1 MIRRIF
7 LLTFILLLS
16 SYGSKAQKIK
26 VYFNHPVNNT
36 VSSGVNAIYLNQQFD
51 DTIKAYID
59 HAKYTLDIAV
69 YNFGLGTTMANIAGA
84 VNNAFNRGVIIRW
97 IYNSSSSNNSL
108 PDLDVNIPKIG
119 SPTGINYGIMHNK
132 FMVIDG
138 NSADINDP
146 IVLTGSTN
154 WTDQQINSDYNNMLI
169 VQDKNLALAY
179 ITEFNEMWG
188 SATPTP
194 NLTLSKFGQYKT
206 DNTPHQFTI
215 DGKLVELY
223 FSPSDNT
230 TQKLISKINSANSSI
245 YFGIYAFTD
254 TDVSD
259 ALTNKIQNEGI
270 YVAGIMDQFSVNY
283 TPYPNLTPV
292 MGNNLKVFNLPYIY
306 HNKMMLIDP
315 CDVNSDPMIFTGSHN
330 WSASADTKNDENV
343 LIIHDDTISNLYYQ
357 SIYSDFQILNL
368 TISSCS
374 QVTGIEHAITGKTI
388 LFPNPA
394 HDYITFTLNTLDKAE
409 IIIYDQTGRI
419 VKHQTGNIGEN
430 TMDISD
436 LSPGIYF
443 VSTNKNGNKDKLKLI
458 VQ

>member
-1 MIRRIF
+1 MIRSI
-7 LLTFILLLS
+7 ILLAFTILFS
-16 SYGSKAQKIK
+16 TSQASAQKIK
-26 VYFNHPVNNT
+26 VYFNHPVNTT
-36 VSSGVNAIYLNQQFD
+36 VSTGVNAIYLNQQFD

-59 HAKYTLDIAV
+59 RAKYTLDIAV

-84 VNNAFNRGVIIRW
+84 VNNAYNRGVVIRW
-97 IYNSSSSNNSL
+97 IYNTSSSNNSL
-108 PDLDVNIPKIG
+108 PDLDVNIPRIG

-154 WTDQQINSDYNNMLI
+154 WTDQQINSDYNNIVI

-215 DGKLVELY
+215 DGKSVELY

-230 TQKLISKINSANSSI
+230 TQKLISKINAANSSI

-259 ALTNKIQNEGI
+259 ALTNKIQNDGL

-292 MGNNLKVFNLPYIY
+292 MGNNLKIFNLPYIY
-306 HNKMMLIDP
+306 HNKMMLIDA
-315 CDVNSDPMIFTGSHN
+315 CDVNSDPMIFSGSHN
-330 WSASADTKNDENV
+330 WSGSADTKNDENV
-343 LIIHDDTISNLYYQ
+343 LIIHDDTIANLYYQ
-357 SIYSDFQILNL
+357 AIYSDFQVLSL

-374 QVTGIEHAITGKTI
+374 QVTGVEVPI
-388 LFPNPA
+388 LGQSAFYPNPA
-394 HDYITFTLNTLDKAE
+394 TDYITFTLEEKDKAE
-409 IIIYDQTGRI
+409 IKIFDQTGRI
-419 VKHQTGNIGEN
+419 VKQQLGISGNN
-430 TMDISD
+430 TMDLSE

-443 VSTNKNGNKDKLKLI
+443 VTTNKNGNTKAIKLI